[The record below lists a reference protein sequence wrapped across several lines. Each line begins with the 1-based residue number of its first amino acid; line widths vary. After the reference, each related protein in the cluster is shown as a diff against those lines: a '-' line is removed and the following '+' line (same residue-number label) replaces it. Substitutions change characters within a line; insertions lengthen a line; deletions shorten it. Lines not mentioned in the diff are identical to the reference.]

1 MGTLSDGIEKN
12 FSICKTGSE
21 NEQQSEINFPTIYTQ
36 RSSLVREEDSFP
48 SWLNQ
53 IKTHNYSTQKKKKK
67 NHFLFRSFNDASFIG
82 VNFPFTIL
90 RCLIDL
96 KPYRFKRKSIK
107 MFNAKPR
114 GAIKAAIYWKAK
126 NVSIYL
132 TEKTK
137 AFTDCR

>member
-53 IKTHNYSTQKKKKK
+53 IRTHNYSTQKKKKK
-67 NHFLFRSFNDASFIG
+67 SLPFSQFQWRVLHRRQ
-82 VNFPFTIL
+82 FPFY
-90 RCLIDL
+90 D
-96 KPYRFKRKSIK
+96 
-107 MFNAKPR
+107 
-114 GAIKAAIYWKAK
+114 
-126 NVSIYL
+126 
-132 TEKTK
+132 
-137 AFTDCR
+137 FTMSDWP